1 MNTLQSP
8 RLMFA
13 VLLALVGAGYV
24 VADDDDPPDTPL
36 LPIPDLL
43 RPSPRSSER
52 AAVVARG
59 GCTVAPPKAKIGA
72 APYLP
77 GENLHFDVNVLGMR
91 TGQVVLQANRTT
103 RVDDIDVMPVS
114 AYAKT
119 DNAFSFFGELEGRM
133 LSYVDPKDA
142 QPVRMVNHVQTKQMF
157 KKPAI
162 SREDAAFSDDGQVAS
177 RVTYW
182 RNGKERSWP
191 SKSNG
196 STDLVDALSVVYY
209 ARTRDLVEGEPFCFQ
224 VYHRRR
230 IWQIDGKMG
239 ALESV
244 QPPIG
249 KRMARRIDVVAKRLG
264 GKASESTRAI
274 TVHLSDD
281 KARLPLIVRTVDGF
295 SDVAVEL
302 RSHLPGHAI
311 AR

>member
-1 MNTLQSP
+1 MNMHHSP
-8 RLMFA
+8 RVVFSL
-13 VLLALVGAGYV
+13 LLALAGTASVV
-24 VADDDDPPDTPL
+24 VADDDPPDAPL
-36 LPIPDLL
+36 LPVPDLL

-52 AAVVARG
+52 TAKVARG
-59 GCTVAPPKAKIGA
+59 ACTVAPPKANAG
-72 APYLP
+72 PVPFLP

-103 RVDDIDVMPVS
+103 RIDNVEVMPVS

-191 SKSNG
+191 GKSNG

-209 ARTRDLVEGEPFCFQ
+209 ARTRALVEGEPFCFQ

-230 IWQIDGKMG
+230 IWQIEGKMG

-244 QPPIG
+244 SPPIG

-281 KARLPLIVRTVDGF
+281 KARLPLIVRTIDGY
-295 SDVAVEL
+295 SDIALEL
-302 RSHLPGHAI
+302 RNHLAGHAG